1 MYKMKIVELDAGT
14 KEQPLLE
21 LLREAGFFL
30 GAPCGGQGRCQKCR
44 IQFFDGA
51 PEPTKN
57 DRAACSEEEIREG
70 WRLACQSVGRGKL
83 RLGIPSF
90 LLEKESKKEETPME
104 ENVSAEEKHAMVA
117 IDVGTTTLAAAEI
130 DPVTGAKKK
139 TGNAMNSQRSFGADV
154 ISRIHAACRGRKDEL
169 QQMLWED
176 IMDMIAQMGLSWEQT
191 ELVLSGNTTM
201 GHLLQGY
208 SCETLG
214 KAPYQP
220 VDLSCHFFSWKG
232 NERILFLP
240 GISTF
245 VGADIV
251 SGIAAAGMHEREEI
265 TLLVDV
271 GTNGEIAL
279 GNREKLLVTSAAA
292 GPAFEGGNISC
303 GMAAIPGAINRV
315 WMEREKIEV
324 DTIGQQ
330 PPIGICGTGVLEL
343 VGALLRHGWIGTD
356 GRLQKTDSR
365 SGVLLHKGKNGK
377 NVMFTQKDI
386 REVQY
391 AKSAIRTGIEILL
404 KEYGISHQA
413 VKRVFLAG
421 SFGKAMRVESAVEIG
436 LLPEIWQDRTKVAG
450 NTSLEGAAKLI
461 AGEIFQEDYKKIQAM
476 AKEIPLAEHPDFQE
490 NYLKNMWFPQNR
502 GGQDD
507 RDSDF

>member
-14 KEQPLLE
+14 KEQPLLA

-44 IQFFDGA
+44 IQFFQGA
-51 PEPTKN
+51 PEPTKQ

-90 LLEKESKKEETPME
+90 LLEKESKKEAGSME
-104 ENVSAEEKHAMVA
+104 KRISEEGKQARVA
-117 IDVGTTTLAAAEI
+117 VDVGTTTLAAAEI

-139 TGNAMNSQRSFGADV
+139 TCHAINRQRSFGADV
-154 ISRIHAACRGRKDEL
+154 ISRIQASCRGKKEEL
-169 QQMLWED
+169 QRMLWED
-176 IMDMIAQMGLSWEQT
+176 IMGMIARMGLSWEKT
-191 ELVLSGNTTM
+191 ELILSGNTTM

-232 NERILFLP
+232 NERLLFLP

-251 SGIAAAGMHEREEI
+251 SGIAATGMHEREEI
-265 TLLVDV
+265 SLLVDV

-292 GPAFEGGNISC
+292 GPAFEGGNLSC
-303 GMAAIPGAINRV
+303 GMAAIPGAIHRV
-315 WMEREKIEV
+315 RMEKEKIEV
-324 DTIGQQ
+324 ETIGQQ
-330 PPIGICGTGVLEL
+330 PPVGICGTGVLEL
-343 VGALLRHGWIGTD
+343 VAVLLRHGWIGTD
-356 GRLQKTDSR
+356 GRLEKTDPR
-365 SGVLLHKGKNGK
+365 AGVVLHKEENGK
-377 NVMFTQKDI
+377 NVIFTQKDI

-404 KEYGISHQA
+404 KEYGISQEA
-413 VKRVFLAG
+413 VGQVFLAG
-421 SFGKAMRVESAVEIG
+421 SFGKAMRMECAVEIG
-436 LLPEIWQDRTKVAG
+436 LLPEIWRDRTKAAG
-450 NTSLEGAAKLI
+450 NTSLDGAAKLI
-461 AGEIFQEDYKKIQAM
+461 AGEIFLEDYKKIQTM
-476 AKEIPLAEHPDFQE
+476 AQEIPLAEHPDFQE
-490 NYLKNMWFPQNR
+490 NYLENMWFPQNR

-507 RDSDF
+507 RDSNF